1 MLLPLQKKHS
11 QVAFLRGIES
21 TTSLRPPPHPVSRI
35 MHTKHRFFVRFLTAS
50 LGALLYFESPSAARA
65 AEDLKCLTEAERAEH
80 QLYAKLRMS
89 ALELLDR
96 RLPKVEALKTA
107 EQIREYQ
114 TSLRAQMTDHLGGF
128 PERTPLNARTV
139 RTIEADGYRI
149 ENVLYESRPHHTVA
163 ANLYI
168 PSGKGP
174 FPAVLVSSGHSR
186 TGKTADYNQRFCIA
200 MAVHGIAA
208 IAFDPIGQGERSQI
222 LTPAGKPQFEG
233 TTTEHFLVGV
243 GSILVG
249 RNTASYRA
257 WDAIRTIDYLET
269 RPEIDAK
276 QIGMTGC
283 SGGGT
288 MTSYVMAL
296 DDRVLSA
303 APACYLTTWRRLL
316 ETIGPQDAEQNIFGQ
331 LAVGLDQPDYVIMRA
346 PRPTLISSTTQDFFD
361 IRGSWDN
368 YRQAKQ
374 IYGRLGAPQQVDL
387 VEVEGKHGVQPQNL
401 ATIVYWMRRW
411 LLGKSETIAPREYA
425 ARPAKD
431 LICTEHGQVLKLPG
445 ELSVFDL
452 NAAYAAELAAKRK
465 GNSESSEQE
474 LRSTVRKLAGV
485 RPLDKITPPVM
496 KDLGRVQRDGYHID
510 KLSLT
515 TPTGSVLAGLT
526 FHPKIPDDEA
536 YLYLHDSGKV
546 GDSQLSG
553 PIEKLVKDGY
563 AVVSVDLSG
572 QGETAKYGRDT
583 ITGDWREF
591 YLAYLQGRSL
601 VGTRA
606 EDVVAAAHFVAY
618 YQKKADKPRKVHVV
632 AVGSVGIAA
641 LHAAALE
648 PRLFESVTL
657 RDTPTTWES
666 VVKSSAPVGRLDA
679 TIHGALQYYDLP
691 DLVRLAGD
699 GKVRYEK

>member
-1 MLLPLQKKHS
+1 ML
-11 QVAFLRGIES
+11 
-21 TTSLRPPPHPVSRI
+21 
-35 MHTKHRFFVRFLTAS
+35 TKHRHFVRFVF
-50 LGALLYFESPSAARA
+50 ALSFLAIGLNSVGFAQG
-65 AEDLKCLTEAERAEH
+65 EDLKCLTEAERTEH
-80 QLYAKLRMS
+80 QLYARLQTS
-89 ALELLDR
+89 AFEALDR
-96 RLPKVEALKTA
+96 RTTTVDALKTP

-114 TSLRAQMTDHLGGF
+114 AALRAQMAERLGGF
-128 PERTPLNARTV
+128 PERTPLNGRTV
-139 RTIEADGYRI
+139 RTIQADGYRI

-186 TGKTADYNQRFCIA
+186 TGKTADYNQRFAIA
-200 MAVHGIAA
+200 MAVNGIAA

-222 LTPAGKPQFEG
+222 LTPAGKPQFDG
-233 TTTEHFLVGV
+233 TVTEHFLVGV

-249 RNTASYRA
+249 RNTANYRA
-257 WDAIRTIDYLET
+257 WDAMRTIDYLET

-276 QIGMTGC
+276 RIGMTGC

-296 DDRVLSA
+296 DERVLCA

-331 LAVGLDQPDYVIMRA
+331 LQIGLDQPDYVIMRA

-368 YRQAKQ
+368 YRQAKRV
-374 IYGRLGAPQQVDL
+374 YSALGSPEQVDL
-387 VEVEGKHGVQPQNL
+387 VESEGKHGVPLQNL
-401 ATIVYWMRRW
+401 ATIAYWMRRW
-411 LLGKSETIAPREYA
+411 LLDKDEPIASRNYE
-425 ARPAKD
+425 ARPEKD
-431 LICTEHGQVLKLPG
+431 LLCTEHGQVLRLPG
-445 ELSVFDL
+445 ERSVFDL
-452 NAAYAAELAAKRK
+452 NAEYAAELATKRK
-465 GNSESSEQE
+465 GNAESSAEE
-474 LRSTVRKLAGV
+474 LRSTVRELAGV

-496 KDLGRVQRDGYHID
+496 KDLGRVQREGYHID

-515 TPTGSVLAGLT
+515 TPTGAVLAGLT

-536 YLYLHDSGKV
+536 YLYLHDSGKI
-546 GDSQLSG
+546 GDSQLGG

-572 QGETAKYGRDT
+572 QGETAKSSRDEV
-583 ITGDWREF
+583 TGDWRDF
-591 YLAYLQGRSL
+591 YLAYLQGQSL
-601 VGTRA
+601 VGLRT
-606 EDVVAAAHFVAY
+606 EEVIAAAHFVAY
-618 YQKKADKPRKVHVV
+618 YQKKDDKPRKVHVV
-632 AVGSVGIAA
+632 GVGTAGIAA

-648 PRLFESVTL
+648 PKLFASVTL
-657 RDTPTTWES
+657 RNTPTSWES
-666 VVKSSAPVGRLDA
+666 VVKNSAPVGQLDA
-679 TIHGALQYYDLP
+679 TVHGALRFYDLP
-691 DLVRLAGD
+691 DLVRLAGE